1 MPLTVCLVS
10 MAFSS
15 TALAAVDSMA
25 VPLAAIQYSPINQ
38 STIHSPPLSS
48 HAAPALPS
56 APLAALRPY
65 ALHAKKTFTCTARVV
80 STIAHPGQL
89 QSGNSENAY
98 FASTHAPSAKA
109 RLPTALNAA
118 SCY

>member
-10 MAFSS
+10 TAFSS

>member
-1 MPLTVCLVS
+1 MRLTVCLVS
-10 MAFSS
+10 TGFSS
-15 TALAAVDSMA
+15 MALAAVDSMA
-25 VPLAAIQYSPINQ
+25 VPLAVIQYNPINQ
-38 STIHSPPLSS
+38 SAIHSPPLSS
-48 HAAPALPS
+48 HAATALLS

-65 ALHAKKTFTCTARVV
+65 ALHAQKTFTFTAIVV
-80 STIAHPGQL
+80 STIAHMGQL
-89 QSGNSENAY
+89 QSGNLENAY